1 MEWSWDA
8 EASTAHP
15 GNFQVLVQALNVV
28 RDNMDRCQKI
38 PVSSLKS
45 VFLRCFF
52 FLCYTLFMH
61 LIFLFDFFIVDFFHD
76 FVENIISLSHS
87 IFSHSW
93 HVFVCLILY
102 LFIHLFIYSIIY
114 LFIYLHIYLFRYV
127 FIHLFHIIFM
137 ALLLFFCR
145 DTLSF

>member
-1 MEWSWDA
+1 MIVVIFQKYSTIMNWWEQNYFNTQTIFLFYFIFYIFILYFYYFIFLGVEWSWDA

-15 GNFQVLVQALNVV
+15 GNFQVLVQALNGV

-45 VFLRCFF
+45 ISLRYFF
-52 FLCYTLFMH
+52 FLCYILFMH

-76 FVENIISLSHS
+76 FVENINFLSHT
-87 IFSHSW
+87 IFSHPW

-102 LFIHLFIYSIIY
+102 
-114 LFIYLHIYLFRYV
+114 
-127 FIHLFHIIFM
+127 
-137 ALLLFFCR
+137 
-145 DTLSF
+145 

>member
-28 RDNMDRCQKI
+28 RDNMDRCQKT

-45 VFLRCFF
+45 ISLRYFF
-52 FLCYTLFMH
+52 FLCYILFMH
-61 LIFLFDFFIVDFFHD
+61 LIFLFDSFIVDFFHDFVNFFHD
-76 FVENIISLSHS
+76 FVENIISLSHTICS
-87 IFSHSW
+87 LPW
-93 HVFVCLILY
+93 HVSVCLILY
-102 LFIHLFIYSIIY
+102 LFIHL
-114 LFIYLHIYLFRYV
+114 